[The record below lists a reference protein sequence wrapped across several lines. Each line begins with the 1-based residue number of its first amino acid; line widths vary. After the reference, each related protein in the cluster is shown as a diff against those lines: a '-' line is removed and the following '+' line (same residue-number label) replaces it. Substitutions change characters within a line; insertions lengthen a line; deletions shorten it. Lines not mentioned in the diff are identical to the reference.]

1 MSTLRRL
8 VASLRERLLPGE
20 SVGER
25 AANGAVWAMLT
36 NGLGRGLQLG
46 KLLVLAN
53 LLSQAAF
60 GIVGLALLLL
70 VALRRFSNLGI
81 DEALVQHPDGDVD
94 AYLDTAFAVRV
105 VRGVLL
111 AGLLYAVAPLLA
123 GVFAAPDQRS
133 LVTAVVRAVGLVPLL
148 RGLQNPGVVYLRK
161 ELAFHREFGYR
172 VGTAVVD
179 VTVAVAAAFTL
190 GTVWALVYGTVA
202 GAATRLVLS
211 FVVHDYRPGL
221 GFDTGRAREMVGFGK
236 WITGSGIAS
245 FLTTEGDD
253 AFVGWFLGL
262 GALGLYQTAYRF
274 SNAPAT
280 EITHVVSSVV
290 FPAYSK
296 LQDDTAA
303 LETAY
308 FRTVTV
314 TTFLAFPAAVGIAVV
329 APTFVEAFV
338 RNEQGWDLPLLATT
352 MQVLAAW
359 GLLRAIGATTG
370 PLFRA
375 VGRPDYETKIQAGK
389 LVLVA
394 AAIYPLTAAYGVLG
408 TGAAIV
414 GASLLGAE
422 PVATYLAVRT
432 VDGSYRRFLR
442 LLAYPAAG
450 SAAMGLAVLAVETT
464 VTFPSALVEFVALV
478 GVGVGTYLAAV
489 PVLRLLGYDIGHVL
503 REAGVAA
510 FAPAAN

>member
-1 MSTLRRL
+1 
-8 VASLRERLLPGE
+8 
-20 SVGER
+20 
-25 AANGAVWAMLT
+25 MLT
-36 NGLGRGLQLG
+36 NGLGRGLQLV
-46 KLLVLAN
+46 KLVVLAN
-53 LLSQAAF
+53 VLSQAAF
-60 GIVGLALLLL
+60 GIVGLALLFL
-70 VALRRFSNLGI
+70 VALRRFSNLGL
-81 DEALVQHPDGDVD
+81 DEALVQHSDRDIN

-111 AGLLYAVAPLLA
+111 AGLVYAAAPLFA
-123 GVFAAPDQRS
+123 GVFAGADQRS
-133 LVTAVVRAVGLVPLL
+133 LVTAVVRAVWLVPLF
-148 RGLQNPGVVYLRK
+148 RGLQNPGIVYLRK

-172 VGTAVVD
+172 VGAVVVD
-179 VTVAVAAAFTL
+179 VAVAVAVASTL

-221 GFDTGRAREMVGFGK
+221 GFDVDRAREMVDFGK
-236 WITGSGIAS
+236 WVTGSGITA

-303 LETAY
+303 LRTAY
-308 FRTVTV
+308 FRTVKV
-314 TTFLAFPAAVGIAVV
+314 TSFLAFPAAVGIAVV

-338 RNEQGWDLPLLATT
+338 RNEQGWDLALLGTAMQLLA
-352 MQVLAAW
+352 VW
-359 GLLRAIGATTG
+359 GLLRAVGATTG

-375 VGRPDYETKIQAGK
+375 VGRPDYETKIQLVK

-394 AAIYPLTAAYGVLG
+394 VTIYPLTAAFGVLG
-408 TGAAIV
+408 TGAAV
-414 GASLLGAE
+414 LGTSLLGAE
-422 PVATYLAVRT
+422 PVATSLAVRT

-442 LLAYPAAG
+442 LLAYPAVG
-450 SAAMGLAVLAVETT
+450 SVAMGLAVLAVETT
-464 VTFPSALVEFVALV
+464 VAFPSALVELLALV
-478 GVGVGTYLAAV
+478 AVGVATYFATVPMLA
-489 PVLRLLGYDIGHVL
+489 RLGYDIRAVL
-503 REAGVAA
+503 RETGAAA
-510 FAPAAN
+510 FASTAD